1 MTLKSRWIGLVT
13 ILVLFAMAPSSFAQ
27 VQIQITPDVSS
38 QEVQTNRNAQTA
50 RPGTNG
56 AGLLVA
62 GQVFAPSALTATT
75 LRIAYPGPITAVP
88 AGDGNTTPG
97 LSGLGNG
104 GSNCTDPSLTPS
116 TFACAG
122 GVGIPT
128 GDAVRIEGASGLFQS
143 AGNLRL
149 NTVSSRIEVTLPN
162 SLPGGG
168 TGALSGGNPAINT
181 SSGVFRIVG
190 IRIDANGKSGAQTF
204 SASLSNPANNY
215 LLNTTSGTV
224 INNLGPGIASS
235 GIGFA
240 PGNQTQSCSTGTISS
255 PGTATI
261 FTNRNTPRA
270 CGSLILTEGFA
281 SAWRT
286 VTQSGNSATGPVNAI
301 NAPGG
306 SQIRLTFNNIP
317 AGVTLTLTPRAGTV
331 SSQTS
336 LAIFAS
342 PTTVTATSA
351 TSVLSF
357 TSTSSTDVEV
367 AEIDYAVTTP
377 LSTTAA
383 VTTPGTI
390 SVTATMFPL
399 GDGVDTVGVPRQDQG
414 YPVFLA
420 ADVGPTTIV
429 NIIAANTTLLMPY
442 GVVVGGFDT
451 GIAIANTTSDPFG
464 TGGGGATKAN
474 GTLVADFFPTTATGG
489 AGTPFTLTTSS
500 TVKPGSG
507 LSSDGTL
514 ASGAT
519 WTVFLSELL
528 KAAGQTGNFSGYLF
542 IRANFLN
549 AHGTATITDFKTF
562 SLTSNVLVLPPPAT
576 TSRDAPTGGAEQ
588 LDF

>member
-1 MTLKSRWIGLVT
+1 
-13 ILVLFAMAPSSFAQ
+13 
-27 VQIQITPDVSS
+27 
-38 QEVQTNRNAQTA
+38 
-50 RPGTNG
+50 
-56 AGLLVA
+56 
-62 GQVFAPSALTATT
+62 
-75 LRIAYPGPITAVP
+75 
-88 AGDGNTTPG
+88 
-97 LSGLGNG
+97 
-104 GSNCTDPSLTPS
+104 
-116 TFACAG
+116 
-122 GVGIPT
+122 
-128 GDAVRIEGASGLFQS
+128 
-143 AGNLRL
+143 
-149 NTVSSRIEVTLPN
+149 
-162 SLPGGG
+162 
-168 TGALSGGNPAINT
+168 
-181 SSGVFRIVG
+181 
-190 IRIDANGKSGAQTF
+190 
-204 SASLSNPANNY
+204 
-215 LLNTTSGTV
+215 
-224 INNLGPGIASS
+224 
-235 GIGFA
+235 
-240 PGNQTQSCSTGTISS
+240 
-255 PGTATI
+255 
-261 FTNRNTPRA
+261 
-270 CGSLILTEGFA
+270 
-281 SAWRT
+281 
-286 VTQSGNSATGPVNAI
+286 
-301 NAPGG
+301 
-306 SQIRLTFNNIP
+306 
-317 AGVTLTLTPRAGTV
+317 
-331 SSQTS
+331 
-336 LAIFAS
+336 
-342 PTTVTATSA
+342 
-351 TSVLSF
+351 
-357 TSTSSTDVEV
+357 V

-377 LSTTAA
+377 VSTTAA

-519 WTVFLSELL
+519 WTVFLSELRS
-528 KAAGQTGNFSGYLF
+528 AAGQTGNFSGYLF

>member
-1 MTLKSRWIGLVT
+1 MTSKSRWIGLVT
-13 ILVLFAMAPSSFAQ
+13 ILVLFAMAPSLFAQ

-75 LRIAYPGPITAVP
+75 LRIAYPGPITATP

-104 GSNCTDPSLTPS
+104 GNNCTDPSLSPAS
-116 TFACAG
+116 FACAG

-143 AGNLRL
+143 VGNLRL
-149 NTVSSRIEVTLPN
+149 NTVSSRLEVTLPN

-215 LLNTTSGTV
+215 LLNTTSGTI

-240 PGNQTQSCSTGTISS
+240 PGLSTQPCSTGGISS
-255 PGTATI
+255 PGSATI
-261 FTNRNTPRA
+261 FTNRNVPRA

-286 VTQSGNSATGPVNAI
+286 VTQSGNSASGPLNSI
-301 NAPGG
+301 NTPGG

-317 AGVTLTLTPRAGTV
+317 AGVTLSLTPRPGTV

-336 LAIFAS
+336 LAFTAAPAS
-342 PTTVTATSA
+342 VTASSA
-351 TSVLSF
+351 TSVLTF

-377 LSTTAA
+377 LSSTAA
-383 VTTPGTI
+383 VTTPGSI

-399 GDGVDTVGVPRQDQG
+399 GDGVDTLGVPRQDQG
-414 YPVFLA
+414 YPAFLA

-464 TGGGGATKAN
+464 SGGGGATKAN
-474 GTLVADFFPTTATGG
+474 GTLVVDFFPTTPTGG

-519 WTVFLSELL
+519 WTVFLSELRS
-528 KAAGQTGNFSGYLF
+528 AAGQTGNFSGYLF

-562 SLTSNVLVLPPPAT
+562 SLTSNVLVLPPPGT